1 MTNPS
6 LPDALALEAALAYR
20 AHNDNATQAAASL
33 GIPRGTFQNRLR
45 RAAERGLLG
54 SKEALP
60 GYAIRQITDTPKGQ
74 YVQQRKEHGE
84 EWKPTDGLTIK
95 GKTSLID
102 AEGRIITQHVMERAD
117 GKKADLLSAITA
129 ALAEHVPAAPVPA
142 PLRSQADILTVY
154 PIVDLHLGL
163 YAWAQE
169 TGASYDVDIAAG
181 MLRGAVNNLVSRA
194 APSETAIILDLGDYF
209 HADNSRNQT
218 ARSANPLDV
227 DTRYS
232 RVLRIGYE
240 LVVDAIELALQKHQR
255 VIYRKLPGNHD
266 DETSLMLAISIAAH
280 FRNEP
285 RVEVDIDPSRFFVHR
300 FGKVLIGATH
310 GDMLKMADLGG
321 FMATNWAKDWG
332 ATEFRYGFTGHI
344 HHDRAR
350 VANGVK
356 VESFNT
362 LAAKD
367 AWHAGMGFT
376 SPRTAV
382 AITLHKDHG
391 ETDRLT
397 VSLPMLAR
405 PVAANDNYRERVAA

>member
-1 MTNPS
+1 MSTPS
-6 LPDALALEAALAYR
+6 IPDETLIETVASYR
-20 AHNDNATQAAASL
+20 AHGDNQSAAARSL
-33 GIPRGTFQNRLR
+33 GIARETLQNRLR
-45 RAAERGLLG
+45 RAAERGLMG
-54 SKEALP
+54 TRETLP
-60 GYAIRQITDTPKGQ
+60 GYAIRQITDTPQGQ
-74 YVQQRKEHGE
+74 YIQQRKEHGE
-84 EWKPTDGLTIK
+84 EWRPTDGLVIK
-95 GKTSLID
+95 GKTSLLD

-117 GKKADLLSAITA
+117 SKKADLLGAITA
-129 ALAEHVPAAPVPA
+129 ALADHVPAAPLPA
-142 PLRSQADILTVY
+142 PPHTRADIITVY
-154 PIVDLHLGL
+154 PVADLHLGL
-163 YAWAQE
+163 YAWARE
-169 TGASYDVDIAAG
+169 TGASYDVEIAAG
-181 MLRGAVNNLVSRA
+181 LLRSAVQNLVGRA
-194 APSETAIILDLGDYF
+194 APSEAAIILDLGDYF
-209 HADNSRNQT
+209 HTDSSRNQT

-227 DTRYS
+227 DTRYA

-240 LVVDAIELALQKHQR
+240 LVVDAIELALQKHER

-285 RVEVDIDPSRFFVHR
+285 RVEVDTDPSRFFVHR

-310 GDMLKMADLGG
+310 GDMLKMADFGG

-382 AITLHKDHG
+382 AITLHRDHG

-405 PVAANDNYRERVAA
+405 PAAANDNEQRRAA